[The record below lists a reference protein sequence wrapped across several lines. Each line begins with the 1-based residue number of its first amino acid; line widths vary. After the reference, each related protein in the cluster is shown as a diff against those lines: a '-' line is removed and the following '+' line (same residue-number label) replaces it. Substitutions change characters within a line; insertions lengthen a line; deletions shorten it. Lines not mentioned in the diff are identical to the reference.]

1 MPKRTSQ
8 AKINWLSTTYFS
20 NLISI
25 HQILCAFLS
34 DKHVSLLPLL
44 LILSVSMLNVTH
56 NDDVLMIRWN
66 VMQNMFTNQ
75 YPVTPGTTLS
85 NSHLIS
91 FVYNILCRFVH
102 TVQISHKLFN
112 LKKNKVSTRTLYW
125 YVPSFCANRDH
136 VAHINSAKI
145 LKIRMQYRESL
156 W

>member
-8 AKINWLSTTYFS
+8 TKINWLSATYFS
-20 NLISI
+20 TNLISI
-25 HQILCAFLS
+25 HQISCAFLS
-34 DKHVSLLPLL
+34 DRHVSLLPLL
-44 LILSVSMLNVTH
+44 LIISVSLLNVAH

-75 YPVTPGTTLS
+75 YPVTPGSTLS
-85 NSHLIS
+85 NSCLIS
-91 FVYNILCRFVH
+91 FVHN
-102 TVQISHKLFN
+102 TVQILYKLFN
-112 LKKNKVSTRTLYW
+112 LKKIKFLSQRERYTIHW

-136 VAHINSAKI
+136 VTHINSAKI

>member
-1 MPKRTSQ
+1 MYICSIITTLFAPGISVNMSTLESRYLCALNFHMLHLQAIMPKRTSQ

-20 NLISI
+20 MNLISI

-34 DKHVSLLPLL
+34 DRHVSLLPLL
-44 LILSVSMLNVTH
+44 LIISVSMLNVAH

-85 NSHLIS
+85 NSYLIS
-91 FVYNILCRFVH
+91 FVYNILCH

-112 LKKNKVSTRTLYW
+112 LKKK
-125 YVPSFCANRDH
+125 
-136 VAHINSAKI
+136 
-145 LKIRMQYRESL
+145 
-156 W
+156 